1 MGLIWLGAEAT
12 MPIYEIMRRQGVF
25 APEEVVMLGKVF
37 EDVLRIKGLVDRKD
51 PLTELVAKKLVELAV
66 AGMRD
71 PDRLK
76 ALTIQAFTQQQQQQQ
91 QIQRKPARR
100 VPWPLNKLFEMRRI
114 KR

>member
-1 MGLIWLGAEAT
+1 

-76 ALTIQAFTQQQQQQQ
+76 ALTIQAFAQQQQQ
-91 QIQRKPARR
+91 QIQPKQHKAGSVGAWSRISHWCKTHLNPRKTA
-100 VPWPLNKLFEMRRI
+100 
-114 KR
+114 

>member
-37 EDVLRIKGLVDRKD
+37 EDVLRMKGLVDRKD
-51 PLTELVAKKLVELAV
+51 PLTELIAKKLVELAV

-91 QIQRKPARR
+91 IQPKPARG
-100 VPWPLNKLFEMRRI
+100 VPWPLNKLLELRRF
-114 KR
+114 RR